1 MADNGVW
8 PSRDNLLILS
18 DLDRRR
24 RERVLFEHEENNVVT
39 RSDQNI
45 PDDHNKNWS
54 ERPYKEMTER
64 RHHKQSNNPDR
75 GTEQYDLLRAL
86 FFCCRPALQATLQER
101 QIMLH
106 EIKRME
112 HRRPDKHAEI

>member
-8 PSRDNLLILS
+8 PSRDDLLILS

-45 PDDHNKNWS
+45 PDDHNRNWS
-54 ERPYKEMTER
+54 ERPSKAMIER
-64 RHHKQSNNPDR
+64 RHHKQSDKPDMGVAAPRGPQSARSHQAFAGARGHPDR
-75 GTEQYDLLRAL
+75 IAV
-86 FFCCRPALQATLQER
+86 PAVDR
-101 QIMLH
+101 
-106 EIKRME
+106 
-112 HRRPDKHAEI
+112 